1 MSDPNDS
8 SSSMRA
14 GQLSHYEGDNDWNGS
29 TIDAISDYAN
39 AATAATTTTTTDAAL
54 NSLPPPLPLPA
65 GRDSHSSGNRP
76 FTAGLVPPDQPGES
90 TNTNNFAQIMV
101 GTNLYAAPGDIRT
114 DLLRHL
120 PTAVATVLPH
130 PDNRSRKRQRTE
142 TDIKSNHDAS
152 SPKSSNSSANLTTMQ
167 ELSLIRIVTRML
179 RDQADLCCRQASQ
192 LEDISRNI
200 LKGPVCSEYEATT
213 TRKNNG
219 NSDNGYGCNHASGG
233 DTNDV
238 GTNND
243 YENNSKEQYHEDCQK
258 EIKELKRQMHEYTLE
273 RQAMIKLS
281 TNCYRGMKQLQK
293 TMDAFLQGRQ
303 QNLQQESY
311 RNFEVEN
318 QHEEDLNSEM
328 EPFQFQYHRRHEMQ
342 NNVPNR
348 DSIVTDQTPQKEDTM
363 TRDEEKL
370 DKDASD
376 SEEESEEDYES
387 SILGSFLNNPEL
399 KPIEVVRSHRRIS
412 ERRSDDS
419 FSSSDG

>member
-29 TIDAISDYAN
+29 TTDAISDYA
-39 AATAATTTTTTDAAL
+39 AATAVATTTTTGAADATDAAL

-65 GRDSHSSGNRP
+65 GRDGHSSGSRP
-76 FTAGLVPPDQPGES
+76 ITAGLVPPDQPGES
-90 TNTNNFAQIMV
+90 TNNITNNFAQIMV
-101 GTNLYAAPGDIRT
+101 GTNLYAAPGDICT
-114 DLLRHL
+114 DLLRHF
-120 PTAVATVLPH
+120 PPTVTTAVLLH
-130 PDNRSRKRQRTE
+130 PDDRSRKRQRTE
-142 TDIKSNHDAS
+142 TDRKSNHDAPPP
-152 SPKSSNSSANLTTMQ
+152 PKSSNSSTNLTTMQ

-179 RDQADLCCRQASQ
+179 RDQADLCCQQATQ

-200 LKGPVCSEYEATT
+200 LKGTICSDDEATTTTTTT
-213 TRKNNG
+213 TRKNN
-219 NSDNGYGCNHASGG
+219 
-233 DTNDV
+233 
-238 GTNND
+238 D
-243 YENNSKEQYHEDCQK
+243 YENTSSKEQYHEDCQK

-293 TMDAFLQGRQ
+293 TMDAFLQERQ

-318 QHEEDLNSEM
+318 QREGDLNFDM
-328 EPFQFQYHRRHEMQ
+328 ESFQFQFHRRHEMQ

-363 TRDEEKL
+363 TREEEKL

-376 SEEESEEDYES
+376 SEEESQEDYES